1 MTLRIVVVDDEEV
14 DRYIVRRI
22 VDKAGID
29 GEVIE
34 FRDGDEFLHAFLDE
48 ELRATRIGRAPPPI
62 LVLLDV
68 NMPRVSGFE
77 VLKAI
82 EDHLAEHAIDPDCMV
97 VMMFSSSNY
106 EEDKR
111 EARAY
116 SFVRDYIVK
125 PLTVEKIREVVELHY
140 AS

>member
-34 FRDGDEFLHAFLDE
+34 FRDGDEFLQAFLDAE
-48 ELRATRIGRAPPPI
+48 VRASRIGRSPPPI

-82 EDHLAEHAIDPDCMV
+82 EENLAENAIDPACMV

-106 EEDKR
+106 EEDRR
-111 EARAY
+111 EAHAY
-116 SFVRDYIVK
+116 SFVKDYIVK
-125 PLTVEKIREVVELHY
+125 PLTVEKIQEVVELHY